1 MRFLLFAFWGGG
13 AGGSSWGQRSTS
25 FIMSGGILYKM
36 LCCVGS
42 GLFHVPIAVYMMIFV
57 PNTIETLDKLPD
69 VQVGPDADAIT
80 IIPMGQGSVKLFIFV
95 AIITNILI
103 WAANAFPQCKIWATV
118 LRPCGGVS
126 ANLAGNAEAV
136 VGEFPHVARK
146 Y

>member
-1 MRFLLFAFWGGG
+1 
-13 AGGSSWGQRSTS
+13 
-25 FIMSGGILYKM
+25 M

-80 IIPMGQGSVKLFIFV
+80 VIPMGQGSVKLFIFV
-95 AIITNILI
+95 AIITNVLI

-136 VGEFPHVARK
+136 VGYVPNAMQIRAE
-146 Y
+146 